1 MARCDSCLVFLQVD
15 HGASVLSTAPAA
27 LAVGT
32 AAALGLSAALHQSLE
47 RRFIF
52 TDYLH
57 AEK

>member
-1 MARCDSCLVFLQVD
+1 MPSCAHHQVD
-15 HGASVLSTAPAA
+15 RGASMLSTGPAA
-27 LAVGT
+27 LTVGS
-32 AAALGLSAALHQSLE
+32 AAALGLSAVLYQSLE